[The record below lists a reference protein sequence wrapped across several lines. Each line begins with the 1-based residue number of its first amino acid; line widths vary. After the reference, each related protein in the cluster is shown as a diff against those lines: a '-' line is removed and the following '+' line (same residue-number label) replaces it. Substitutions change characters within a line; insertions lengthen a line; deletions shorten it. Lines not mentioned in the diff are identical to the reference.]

1 MSVDLQGLSFG
12 LDSKSACVFCATNA
26 EIIGSL
32 AHDDNVGAK
41 YKKDVARAT
50 SLYYAMRA
58 R

>member
-32 AHDDNVGAK
+32 AYDNVGAK